1 MEKENSSL
9 KTFQKDY
16 FSFSGRLNRWP
27 YFLRLIGYF
36 LIFKFLQIVLKI
48 ADKING
54 IVESIAYVL
63 VIITVIAAFIFI
75 SAQTVKRLH
84 DLNKS
89 GWLILIRLIYHIPIF
104 GWISV
109 IIWIC
114 AIIFELYLI
123 LAKGTNGSNRFG
135 PNSLIIEMKADD
147 IEKNTESDFEKQ

>member
-9 KTFQKDY
+9 KTFLKDY

-36 LIFKFLQIVLKI
+36 LIFKFLQIVLRI
-48 ADKING
+48 TDKMNG

-89 GWLILIRLIYHIPIF
+89 GWFILIRFVYHIPIF
-104 GWISV
+104 G
-109 IIWIC
+109 WIC

-147 IEKNTESDFEKQ
+147 VEKNTESDFEK